1 MKLQQLTLQ
10 NFKGIKS
17 LSFEFDGED
26 KFIFGDNATG
36 KTTVFDGLCWL
47 LFGKDSLDRA
57 DFEIKTLVNGE
68 PIHKVNHEVEAVF
81 INDDGSDFTL
91 KRVYR
96 EKYTNPRG
104 GETKLT
110 GHTTD
115 YFINEVP
122 VKEKEYKSY
131 INNVIAEDVFKLIT
145 NPLYFNETYS
155 WQNRRKLLLEMCG
168 DVDDDHVIN
177 SRADLKR
184 LTELLGGR
192 TVEEQKKIVAAKKTA
207 INKELDMLPVRI
219 DEAIRNK
226 PEVVSPKADLEAS
239 IKTLAAGIDDLEQQK
254 AVLNNGLGSTV
265 RQMRITELG
274 HKIDARKS
282 EVLSA
287 YRETKARLR
296 GEYESILAKLKIT
309 EAERDRYVDRGY
321 DLEQEIAREADR
333 INTLQEEFDA
343 INAQTFTG
351 EACPTC
357 GQALPADQ
365 LSKLEEVF
373 NTEKAAKLEEWQR
386 LIDGAIQMRSNYEEQ
401 RDVMAVKADGLC
413 SLIQEQSDAYNAKFK
428 AYEELFEPDLAE
440 DPVLSD
446 LNAELFMLNLDDS
459 GTADQEKLAE
469 IYGEIAAMKEKKA
482 SLETELNKYKMID
495 DIDQRVLD
503 LEREQQRLAAEK
515 NVLDETSFLIDE
527 FVKAKVD
534 LLEQTINS
542 HFEHARFKM
551 FNVLVNGSVEE
562 CCETTYKG
570 VPYRSMNNAARIN
583 VGIDIINALTKFYNV
598 TAPVFIDN
606 AEAVT
611 TFNKCNSQTIKLV
624 VDPSFTTLTMA

>member
-177 SRADLKR
+177 SRDDLKR

-226 PEVVSPKADLEAS
+226 PDVVSPKADLEAS
-239 IKTLAAGIDDLEQQK
+239 IKTLAAGIDDLEKQK
-254 AVLNNGLGSTV
+254 AILQNGLGASV
-265 RQMRITELG
+265 RQSKIEDLRRRI
-274 HKIDARKS
+274 DVRKS

-287 YRETKARLR
+287 YRETKARYR
-296 GEYESILAKLKIT
+296 GEYEALLAKLKIT
-309 EAERDRYVDRGY
+309 EAERDRYMDRSY
-321 DLEQEIAREADR
+321 DLEQDIARETGR

-343 INAQTFTG
+343 INAQTFSG

-357 GQALPADQ
+357 GQSLPADQ

-373 NTEKAAKLEEWQR
+373 NTEKASKLEEWQR
-386 LIDGAIQMRSNYEEQ
+386 LIDGALQMRSNYEEQ
-401 RDVMAVKADGLC
+401 REVMIVKADGLVAQ
-413 SLIQEQSDAYNAKFK
+413 IEDQTNAYNSKFK
-428 AYEELFEPDLAE
+428 AYEELYEPDLAE

-459 GTADQEKLAE
+459 GTADQEKLNE
-469 IYGEIAAMKEKKA
+469 IDGEIASMKEKKA
-482 SLETELNKYKMID
+482 SLETEFNKYKMID
-495 DIDQRVLD
+495 DIDRRVLD
-503 LEREQQRLAAEK
+503 LESEQQRLAAEK
-515 NVLDETSFLIDE
+515 NLLDETSFLIDE

-551 FNVLVNGSVEE
+551 FNILVNGSVEE
-562 CCETTYKG
+562 CCETTYNG

-624 VDPSFTTLTMA
+624 VDPSFVTLTMA

>member
-57 DFEIKTLVNGE
+57 DFEIKTLVNGK

-177 SRADLKR
+177 SRDDLKR

-207 INKELDMLPVRI
+207 INKELDILPVRI

-226 PEVVSPKADLEAS
+226 PEVVSSKPDLEAS
-239 IKTLAAGIDDLEQQK
+239 IKTLAAGIDDLEKQNAILQ
-254 AVLNNGLGSTV
+254 NGLGASV
-265 RQMRITELG
+265 RQSKIEDLRRRI
-274 HKIDARKS
+274 DVRKS

-287 YRETKARLR
+287 YRETKARYR
-296 GEYESILAKLKIT
+296 GEYEALLAKLKIT
-309 EAERDRYVDRGY
+309 EAERDRYMDRSY
-321 DLEQEIAREADR
+321 DLEQDIARETGR

-343 INAQTFTG
+343 INAQTFSG

-357 GQALPADQ
+357 GQSLPADQ

-386 LIDGAIQMRSNYEEQ
+386 LIDGALQMRSNYEEQ
-401 RDVMAVKADGLC
+401 REVMIVKADGLVAQ
-413 SLIQEQSDAYNAKFK
+413 IEDQTNAYNSKFK
-428 AYEELFEPDLAE
+428 AYEELYEPDLAE

-459 GTADQEKLAE
+459 GTTDQEKLNE
-469 IYGEIAAMKEKKA
+469 IDGEIASMKEKKA

-495 DIDQRVLD
+495 DIDRRVLD
-503 LEREQQRLAAEK
+503 LESEQQRLAAEK

-611 TFNKCNSQTIKLV
+611 TFNKCNSQIIKLV

>member
-68 PIHKVNHEVEAVF
+68 PIHKVNHEVEAIF

-177 SRADLKR
+177 SRDDLKR

-239 IKTLAAGIDDLEQQK
+239 IKTLAAGIDDLEKQK
-254 AVLNNGLGSTV
+254 AILQNGLGASV
-265 RQMRITELG
+265 RQSKIEDLRRRI
-274 HKIDARKS
+274 DVRKS
-282 EVLSA
+282 DVLSA
-287 YRETKARLR
+287 YRETKARYR
-296 GEYESILAKLKIT
+296 GEYEALLAKLKIT
-309 EAERDRYVDRGY
+309 EAERDRYMDRSY
-321 DLEQEIAREADR
+321 DLEQDIARETGR

-357 GQALPADQ
+357 GQSLPADQ

-373 NTEKAAKLEEWQR
+373 NTEKASKLEEWQR
-386 LIDGAIQMRSNYEEQ
+386 LIDGALQMRANYEEQ
-401 RDVMAVKADGLC
+401 REVMIVKADGLVAQ
-413 SLIQEQSDAYNAKFK
+413 IEDQTNAYNSKFK
-428 AYEELFEPDLAE
+428 AYEELYEPDLAE

-459 GTADQEKLAE
+459 GTADQEKLNE
-469 IYGEIAAMKEKKA
+469 IDGEIASMKEKKA

-495 DIDQRVLD
+495 DIDRRVLD
-503 LEREQQRLAAEK
+503 LESEQQRLAAEK

-551 FNVLVNGSVEE
+551 FNVLVNGSIEE

>member
-177 SRADLKR
+177 SRDDLKR

-226 PEVVSPKADLEAS
+226 PEVVSSKPDLEAS
-239 IKTLAAGIDDLEQQK
+239 IKTLAAGIDDLEKQK
-254 AVLNNGLGSTV
+254 AILQNGLGASV
-265 RQMRITELG
+265 RQSKIEDLRRRI
-274 HKIDARKS
+274 DVRKS

-287 YRETKARLR
+287 YRETKARYR
-296 GEYESILAKLKIT
+296 GEYEALLAKLKIT
-309 EAERDRYVDRGY
+309 EAERDRYMDRSY
-321 DLEQEIAREADR
+321 DLEQDIARETGR

-357 GQALPADQ
+357 GQSLPSDQ

-373 NTEKAAKLEEWQR
+373 NTEKASKLEEWQR
-386 LIDGAIQMRSNYEEQ
+386 LIDGALQMRANYEEQ
-401 RDVMAVKADGLC
+401 REVMIVKADGLVAQ
-413 SLIQEQSDAYNAKFK
+413 IEDQTNAYNSKFK

-459 GTADQEKLAE
+459 GTADQEKLNE
-469 IYGEIAAMKEKKA
+469 IDGEIASMKEKKA

-495 DIDQRVLD
+495 DIDRRVLD
-503 LEREQQRLAAEK
+503 LESEQQRLAAEK

-551 FNVLVNGSVEE
+551 FNILVNGSVEE

-583 VGIDIINALTKFYNV
+583 VGIDIINALTKFYDV

>member
-17 LSFEFDGED
+17 LSFEFDGQD

-68 PIHKVNHEVEAVF
+68 PIHKVNHEVEAIF

-177 SRADLKR
+177 SRDDLKR

-239 IKTLAAGIDDLEQQK
+239 IKTLAAGIDDLEKQK
-254 AVLNNGLGSTV
+254 AILQNGLGASV
-265 RQMRITELG
+265 RQSKIEDLRRRI
-274 HKIDARKS
+274 DVRKS

-287 YRETKARLR
+287 YRETKARYR
-296 GEYESILAKLKIT
+296 GEYEALLAKLKIT
-309 EAERDRYVDRGY
+309 EAERDRYMDRSY
-321 DLEQEIAREADR
+321 DLEQDIARETGR

-343 INAQTFTG
+343 INAQTFSG

-357 GQALPADQ
+357 GQSLPADQ

-386 LIDGAIQMRSNYEEQ
+386 LIDGALQMRSNYEEQ
-401 RDVMAVKADGLC
+401 REVMIVKADGLVAQ
-413 SLIQEQSDAYNAKFK
+413 IEDQTNAYNSKFK
-428 AYEELFEPDLAE
+428 AYEELYEPDLAE

>member
-17 LSFEFDGED
+17 LSFEFDGQD

-57 DFEIKTLVNGE
+57 DFEIKTLVDGE

-177 SRADLKR
+177 SRDDLKR

-239 IKTLAAGIDDLEQQK
+239 IKTLAAGIDDLEKQK
-254 AVLNNGLGSTV
+254 AILQNGLGASV
-265 RQMRITELG
+265 RQSKIEDLRRRI
-274 HKIDARKS
+274 DVRKS

-287 YRETKARLR
+287 YRETKARYR
-296 GEYESILAKLKIT
+296 GEYEALLAKLKIT
-309 EAERDRYVDRGY
+309 EAERDRYMDRSY
-321 DLEQEIAREADR
+321 DLEQDIARETGR

-357 GQALPADQ
+357 GQSLPSDQ

-373 NTEKAAKLEEWQR
+373 NTEKASKLEEWQR
-386 LIDGAIQMRSNYEEQ
+386 LIDGALQMRANYEEQ
-401 RDVMAVKADGLC
+401 REVMIVKADGLVAQ
-413 SLIQEQSDAYNAKFK
+413 IEDQTNAYNSKFK

-459 GTADQEKLAE
+459 GTADQEKLNE
-469 IYGEIAAMKEKKA
+469 IDGEIASMKEKKA

-495 DIDQRVLD
+495 DIDRRVLD
-503 LEREQQRLAAEK
+503 LESEQQRLAAEK

>member
-68 PIHKVNHEVEAVF
+68 PIHKVNHEVEAIF

-177 SRADLKR
+177 SRDDLKR

-226 PEVVSPKADLEAS
+226 PEVVSSKPDLEAS
-239 IKTLAAGIDDLEQQK
+239 IKTLAAGIDDLEKQK
-254 AVLNNGLGSTV
+254 AILQNGLGVSV
-265 RQMRITELG
+265 RQSKIEDLRRRI
-274 HKIDARKS
+274 DVRKS

-287 YRETKARLR
+287 YRETKARYR
-296 GEYESILAKLKIT
+296 GEYEALLAKLKIT
-309 EAERDRYVDRGY
+309 ETERDRYMDRSY
-321 DLEQEIAREADR
+321 DLEQDIARETGR

-343 INAQTFTG
+343 INAQAFSG

-357 GQALPADQ
+357 GQSLPADQ

-386 LIDGAIQMRSNYEEQ
+386 LIDGALQMRSNYEEQ
-401 RDVMAVKADGLC
+401 REVMIVKADGLVAQ
-413 SLIQEQSDAYNAKFK
+413 IEDQTNAYNSKFK
-428 AYEELFEPDLAE
+428 AYEELYEPDLAE

-459 GTADQEKLAE
+459 GTADQEKLNE
-469 IYGEIAAMKEKKA
+469 IDGEIASMKEKKA

-503 LEREQQRLAAEK
+503 LESEQQRLAAEK
-515 NVLDETSFLIDE
+515 NLLDETSFLIDE

-551 FNVLVNGSVEE
+551 FNVLVNGSIEE

-583 VGIDIINALTKFYNV
+583 VGIDIINALTKFYHV

>member
-17 LSFEFDGED
+17 LSFQFDGED

-68 PIHKVNHEVEAVF
+68 PIHKVNHEVEAIF

-192 TVEEQKKIVAAKKTA
+192 TVDEQKKIVAAKKTA

-239 IKTLAAGIDDLEQQK
+239 IKTLSAGIDDLEKQK
-254 AVLNNGLGSTV
+254 AILQNGLGASV
-265 RQMRITELG
+265 RQSKIEDLRRRIEV
-274 HKIDARKS
+274 RKS

-287 YRETKARLR
+287 YRETKAAYRS
-296 GEYESILAKLKIT
+296 EYEALLAKLKIT
-309 EAERDRYVDRGY
+309 EAERDRYMDRSY
-321 DLEQEIAREADR
+321 DLEQDISRETGR
-333 INTLQEEFDA
+333 INTLQEEFNEF
-343 INAQTFTG
+343 NAQTFTG

-357 GQALPADQ
+357 GQSLPADQ
-365 LSKLEEVF
+365 LSKLEEAF
-373 NTEKAAKLEEWQR
+373 NIEKAARLEEWQR
-386 LIDGAIQMRSNYEEQ
+386 LIDGAVQTRSSYEEQ
-401 RDVMAVKADGLC
+401 RENMIVKADGLVAQ
-413 SLIQEQSDAYNAKFK
+413 IEDQTNAYNSKLK
-428 AYEELFEPDLAE
+428 EYQELYEPDLAE

-446 LNAELFMLNLDDS
+446 LNAELFMLNLEDVDAAS
-459 GTADQEKLAE
+459 QEKINKIMNE
-469 IYGEIAAMKEKKA
+469 ISAAKEKKA
-482 SLETELNKYKMID
+482 VLETEYNKYNLIS
-495 DIDQRVLD
+495 DIEQRVQD
-503 LEREQQRLAAEK
+503 LESKQQALAAEK
-515 NVLDETSFLIDE
+515 NLLDETSFLIDE

-542 HFEHARFKM
+542 HFEYARFKM
-551 FNVLVNGSVEE
+551 FTVLVNGNVEE

-570 VPYRSMNNAARIN
+570 VPYRSMNNAARLN

-624 VDPSFTTLTMA
+624 VDPSFATLTMA

>member
-177 SRADLKR
+177 SRDDLKR

-207 INKELDMLPVRI
+207 INKELEMLPVRI

-226 PEVVSPKADLEAS
+226 PEIVSPKSELEAS
-239 IKTLAAGIDDLEQQK
+239 IKNLAAGIDDLEKQK
-254 AVLNNGLGSTV
+254 SILQNGLGASV
-265 RQMRITELG
+265 RQSKIEDLRRRIEV
-274 HKIDARKS
+274 RKS

-287 YRETKARLR
+287 YRETKAAYRSK
-296 GEYESILAKLKIT
+296 YEAILAKLKIT
-309 EAERDRYVDRGY
+309 EAERDRYMDRSY
-321 DLEQEIAREADR
+321 DLEQDISRETGR
-333 INTLQEEFDA
+333 INALQEEFNDF
-343 INAQTFTG
+343 NAQTFTG

-357 GQALPADQ
+357 GQSLPADQ
-365 LSKLEEVF
+365 LSKLEEAF
-373 NTEKAAKLEEWQR
+373 NIEKAARLEEWQR
-386 LIDGAIQMRSNYEEQ
+386 LIDGAMQTRSSYEEQ
-401 RDVMAVKADGLC
+401 RENMIVKADGLVAQIEDQTNAYH
-413 SLIQEQSDAYNAKFK
+413 SKLKEYQELY
-428 AYEELFEPDLAE
+428 EPDLAE

-446 LNAELFMLNLDDS
+446 LNAELFMLNLEDVDAAS
-459 GTADQEKLAE
+459 QEKINE
-469 IYGEIAAMKEKKA
+469 IINEISAAKEKKA
-482 SLETELNKYKMID
+482 ALETEYNKYNLIS
-495 DIDQRVLD
+495 DIEQRVQD
-503 LEREQQRLAAEK
+503 LESKQQALAAEK
-515 NVLDETSFLIDE
+515 NLLDETSFLIDE

-551 FNVLVNGSVEE
+551 FNVLVNGNVEE

-611 TFNKCNSQTIKLV
+611 NFNKCNSQTIKLV
-624 VDPSFTTLTMA
+624 VDPSFATLTMA

>member
-17 LSFEFDGED
+17 LSFEFDGQD

-68 PIHKVNHEVEAVF
+68 PIHKVNHEVEAIF
-81 INDDGSDFTL
+81 INDDGSSFTL

-168 DVDDDHVIN
+168 DVDDNHVIN
-177 SRADLKR
+177 SRDDLKR

-226 PEVVSPKADLEAS
+226 PEVVSPKDDLEAS
-239 IKTLAAGIDDLEQQK
+239 IKTLAAGIDDLEKQK
-254 AVLNNGLGSTV
+254 AILQNGLGASV
-265 RQMRITELG
+265 RQSKIEDLRRRI
-274 HKIDARKS
+274 DVRKS

-287 YRETKARLR
+287 YRETKARYR
-296 GEYESILAKLKIT
+296 GEYEALLSKLKIT
-309 EAERDRYVDRGY
+309 EAERDRYMDRSY
-321 DLEQEIAREADR
+321 DLEQDIARETGR

-343 INAQTFTG
+343 INAQTFSG

-357 GQALPADQ
+357 GQPLPADQ

-373 NTEKAAKLEEWQR
+373 NTEKASKLEEWQR
-386 LIDGAIQMRSNYEEQ
+386 LIDGALQMRSNYEEQ
-401 RDVMAVKADGLC
+401 REVMIVKADGLVAQ
-413 SLIQEQSDAYNAKFK
+413 IEDQTNAYNSKFK
-428 AYEELFEPDLAE
+428 AYEELYEPDIAE

-459 GTADQEKLAE
+459 GTADQEKLNE
-469 IYGEIAAMKEKKA
+469 IDGEIASMKEKKA
-482 SLETELNKYKMID
+482 NLETELNKYKMID
-495 DIDQRVLD
+495 DIDRRVLD
-503 LEREQQRLAAEK
+503 LESEQQRLAAEK
-515 NVLDETSFLIDE
+515 NLLDETSFLIDE

-551 FNVLVNGSVEE
+551 FNVLVNGSIEE

-583 VGIDIINALTKFYNV
+583 VGIDIINALTKFYHV

>member
-68 PIHKVNHEVEAVF
+68 PIHKVNHEVEAIF

-226 PEVVSPKADLEAS
+226 PEVASPKADLEAS

-296 GEYESILAKLKIT
+296 GEYEAILAKLKIT

-343 INAQTFTG
+343 FNAQTFTG

-515 NVLDETSFLIDE
+515 NVLDESSFLIDE

>member
-17 LSFEFDGED
+17 LSFEFDGQD

-177 SRADLKR
+177 SRDDLKR

-296 GEYESILAKLKIT
+296 GEYEAILAKLKIT
-309 EAERDRYVDRGY
+309 EAERDRYSDRSY
-321 DLEQEIAREADR
+321 DLEQEIALEAGR
-333 INTLQEEFDA
+333 ISTLQEEFDA

-551 FNVLVNGSVEE
+551 FNILVNGSVEE

-583 VGIDIINALTKFYNV
+583 VGIDIINALTKFYHV

>member
-145 NPLYFNETYS
+145 IPLYFNETYS

-177 SRADLKR
+177 SRDDLKR

-226 PEVVSPKADLEAS
+226 PEVVSSKPDLEAS
-239 IKTLAAGIDDLEQQK
+239 IKTLAAGIDDLEKQK
-254 AVLNNGLGSTV
+254 AILQNGLGASV
-265 RQMRITELG
+265 RQSKIEDLRRRI
-274 HKIDARKS
+274 DVRKS

-287 YRETKARLR
+287 YRETKARYR
-296 GEYESILAKLKIT
+296 GEYEALLAKLKIT
-309 EAERDRYVDRGY
+309 EAERDRYMDRSY
-321 DLEQEIAREADR
+321 DLEQDIARETGR

-343 INAQTFTG
+343 INAQAFSG

-357 GQALPADQ
+357 GRSLPADQ
-365 LSKLEEVF
+365 LSKLEKVF
-373 NTEKAAKLEEWQR
+373 NIEKAAKLEEWQR
-386 LIDGAIQMRSNYEEQ
+386 LIDGALQMRSNYEEQ
-401 RDVMAVKADGLC
+401 REVMIVKADGLVAQ
-413 SLIQEQSDAYNAKFK
+413 IEDQTNAYNSKFK
-428 AYEELFEPDLAE
+428 AYEELYEPDLAE

-459 GTADQEKLAE
+459 GTADQEKLNE
-469 IYGEIAAMKEKKA
+469 IDGEIASMKEKKA

-495 DIDQRVLD
+495 DIDRRVLD
-503 LEREQQRLAAEK
+503 LESEQQRLAAEK
-515 NVLDETSFLIDE
+515 NLLDETSFLIDE

-551 FNVLVNGSVEE
+551 FNILVNGSVEE

-583 VGIDIINALTKFYNV
+583 VGIDIINALTKFYHV

>member
-68 PIHKVNHEVEAVF
+68 PIHKVNHEVEAIF

-104 GETKLT
+104 GKTKLT

-115 YFINEVP
+115 YFFNEVP

-177 SRADLKR
+177 SRDDLKR

-274 HKIDARKS
+274 HKIDARKL

-296 GEYESILAKLKIT
+296 GEYEAILAKLKIT

-365 LSKLEEVF
+365 LSNLEEAF

-386 LIDGAIQMRSNYEEQ
+386 LIDGAIQMRANYEEQ

-459 GTADQEKLAE
+459 GTADQEKLVE

>member
-68 PIHKVNHEVEAVF
+68 PIHKVNHEVEAIF

-296 GEYESILAKLKIT
+296 GEYEAILAKLKIT

-428 AYEELFEPDLAE
+428 AYEELYEPDLAE

>member
-17 LSFEFDGED
+17 LSFEFDGQD

-68 PIHKVNHEVEAVF
+68 PIHKVNHEVEAIF
-81 INDDGSDFTL
+81 INDDGSSFTL

-177 SRADLKR
+177 SRDDLKR

-239 IKTLAAGIDDLEQQK
+239 IKTLAAGIDDLEKQK
-254 AVLNNGLGSTV
+254 AILQNGLGASV
-265 RQMRITELG
+265 RQSKIEDLCRRIEV
-274 HKIDARKS
+274 RKS

-296 GEYESILAKLKIT
+296 GEYEALLSKLKIT
-309 EAERDRYVDRGY
+309 EAERDRYMDRSY
-321 DLEQEIAREADR
+321 DLEQDIARETGR

-343 INAQTFTG
+343 INAQTFSG

-357 GQALPADQ
+357 GQSLPADQ

-386 LIDGAIQMRSNYEEQ
+386 LIDGAVQTRSTYEEQ
-401 RDVMAVKADGLC
+401 RELMIVKADGLVAQ
-413 SLIQEQSDAYNAKFK
+413 IEDQTNAYNAKFK
-428 AYEELFEPDLAE
+428 AYEELYEPDLAE

-459 GTADQEKLAE
+459 GAADQEKLNE
-469 IYGEIAAMKEKKA
+469 IDGEIASMKEKKA

-495 DIDQRVLD
+495 DIDRRVLD
-503 LEREQQRLAAEK
+503 LESEQQRLAAEK
-515 NVLDETSFLIDE
+515 NLLDETSFLIDE

-624 VDPSFTTLTMA
+624 VDPSFVTLTMA

>member
-17 LSFEFDGED
+17 LSFEFAGED

-68 PIHKVNHEVEAVF
+68 PIHKVNHEVEAIF
-81 INDDGSDFTL
+81 INDDGSSFTL

-177 SRADLKR
+177 SRDDLKR

-239 IKTLAAGIDDLEQQK
+239 IKTLAAGIDDLEKQK
-254 AVLNNGLGSTV
+254 AILQNGLGASV
-265 RQMRITELG
+265 RQSKIEDLRRRI
-274 HKIDARKS
+274 DVRKS

-287 YRETKARLR
+287 YHETKARLR
-296 GEYESILAKLKIT
+296 GKYEALLSKLKIT
-309 EAERDRYVDRGY
+309 EAERDRYIDRSY
-321 DLEQEIAREADR
+321 DLEQDIARETGR

-343 INAQTFTG
+343 INAQTFSG

-357 GQALPADQ
+357 GQSLPADQ

-386 LIDGAIQMRSNYEEQ
+386 LIDGALQMRANYEEQ
-401 RDVMAVKADGLC
+401 REVMIVKADGLVAQ
-413 SLIQEQSDAYNAKFK
+413 IEDQTNAYNSKFK
-428 AYEELFEPDLAE
+428 AYEELYEPDLAE

-459 GTADQEKLAE
+459 GTADQEKLNE
-469 IYGEIAAMKEKKA
+469 IDGEIASMKEKKS

-495 DIDQRVLD
+495 DIDRRVLD
-503 LEREQQRLAAEK
+503 LESEQQRLAAEK
-515 NVLDETSFLIDE
+515 NLLDETSFLIDE

-570 VPYRSMNNAARIN
+570 IPYRSMNNAARIN

-624 VDPSFTTLTMA
+624 VDPSFATLTMA